1 MKLPSRSKS
10 YMIPEYSLTGD
21 LLSFLTCNLQYRYQN
36 KGTLPPSKPVQRWF
50 GEFIHGVMEEAFIQW
65 KQNKTEFPWDWK
77 EDIRPIEDLIDLR
90 LQTRGLYPHDED
102 LFFSILNQP
111 DNNLTINDLNE
122 HDHKKLASARA
133 EKAINIW
140 GKHLF
145 PLIDSS
151 ELMIKGIR
159 NMPQY
164 DENRSRSNY
173 YGINGVVDVLTSMK
187 INKTLEQSNLDNYNN
202 KIIEILKKDP
212 QFQDKIKNADDEDYE
227 IIIDYKGMK
236 RPPIEVNDPKSENKW
251 ESHKQQI
258 LTYTWLRSKQE
269 DSKSIFAG
277 IIFYLNELVPSKE
290 DLMLIKEE
298 MKNGLIDE
306 NTIIKYKNDFDLIDN
321 WQEDDKAPELSDDF
335 KLGRSIRIINI
346 DENEIEKSLEKFDEV
361 VYDIEESLIKEIKG
375 CKIQDAWKAEAD
387 ERTCSACDF
396 KTFCK
401 KNKNKP
407 KEFKIP

>member
-1 MKLPSRSKS
+1 MKLPSRSKA

-50 GEFIHGVMEEAFIQW
+50 GEFIHGVMEEAFIRW
-65 KQNKTEFPWDWK
+65 KQNKTEFPWDWL
-77 EDIRPIEDLIDLR
+77 EDIRPIEEQIDLR

-102 LFFSILNQP
+102 LFFSSTNH
-111 DNNLTINDLNE
+111 DVENLNE

-140 GKHLF
+140 GEHLF

-151 ELMIKGIR
+151 ELLIKGIR
-159 NMPQY
+159 NMPKY
-164 DENRSRSNY
+164 DEKRSRSNY
-173 YGINGVVDVLTSMK
+173 YGINGVVDVLTSIN
-187 INKTLEQSNLDNYNN
+187 INKTHDN
-202 KIIEILKKDP
+202 KIIEILKK
-212 QFQDKIKNADDEDYE
+212 NEDFKKRIAESVGEEEYE

-236 RPPIEVNDPKSENKW
+236 RPPIEVSDSKSENTW

-258 LTYTWLRSKQE
+258 LTYSWLRSQQE

-290 DLMLIKEE
+290 DLALIKDE

-306 NTIIKYKNDFDLIDN
+306 KTLEKYKKDFELIDK
-321 WQEDDKAPELSDDF
+321 WQDDDKAPELSNEF
-335 KLGRSIRIINI
+335 KLERSIRIINI
-346 DENEIEKSLEKFDEV
+346 DSKEIDKSLEKFDEV
-361 VYDIEESLIKEIKG
+361 VYNIEESLINEMKG

-396 KTFCK
+396 RTFCK
-401 KNKNKP
+401 NNKNKT
-407 KEFKIP
+407 KDFKIP

>member
-1 MKLPSRSKS
+1 MKLPSRSKA

-50 GEFIHGVMEEAFIQW
+50 GEFIHGVMEEAFIRW
-65 KQNKTEFPWDWK
+65 KQNKTEFPWDWL
-77 EDIRPIEDLIDLR
+77 EDIRPIEEQIDLR

-102 LFFSILNQP
+102 LFFSSTNHDIEN
-111 DNNLTINDLNE
+111 LNE

-151 ELMIKGIR
+151 ELLIKGIR

-164 DENRSRSNY
+164 DEKRSRSNY

-187 INKTLEQSNLDNYNN
+187 INKTLEQSNLDTYDN
-202 KIIEILKKDP
+202 KIIEILKKNED
-212 QFQDKIKNADDEDYE
+212 FRKRIAESVDEEDYE

-236 RPPIEVNDPKSENKW
+236 RPPIEVSDPKSENKW

-258 LTYTWLRSKQE
+258 LTYSWLRSQQE

-290 DLMLIKEE
+290 DLALIKEE

-306 NTIIKYKNDFDLIDN
+306 RTLEKYKKDFELIDK
-321 WQEDDKAPELSDDF
+321 WQDDDKAPELSNEF
-335 KLGRSIRIINI
+335 KLERSIRIINI
-346 DENEIEKSLEKFDEV
+346 DSKEIDKSLEKFDEV
-361 VYDIEESLIKEIKG
+361 VYNIEESLINEMKG

-387 ERTCSACDF
+387 ERTCTACDF
-396 KTFCK
+396 RTFCK
-401 KNKNKP
+401 NNKNKT
-407 KEFKIP
+407 KDFKIP

>member
-1 MKLPSRSKS
+1 MKLPSRSKA

-50 GEFIHGVMEEAFIQW
+50 GEFIHGVMEEAFIRW
-65 KQNKTEFPWDWK
+65 KQNKTEFPWDWL
-77 EDIRPIEDLIDLR
+77 EDIRPIEEQIDLR

-102 LFFSILNQP
+102 LFFSSTNHDIEN
-111 DNNLTINDLNE
+111 LNE

-140 GKHLF
+140 GKYLF

-151 ELMIKGIR
+151 ELLIKGIR

-164 DENRSRSNY
+164 DEKRSRSNY

-187 INKTLEQSNLDNYNN
+187 INKTLEQSNLDTYDN
-202 KIIEILKKDP
+202 KIIEILKKNED
-212 QFQDKIKNADDEDYE
+212 FRKRIAESVDEEDYE

-236 RPPIEVNDPKSENKW
+236 RPPIEVSDPKSENKW

-258 LTYTWLRSKQE
+258 LTYSWLRSQQE

-290 DLMLIKEE
+290 DLALIKEE

-306 NTIIKYKNDFDLIDN
+306 RTLEKYKKDFELIDK
-321 WQEDDKAPELSDDF
+321 WQDDDKAPELSNEF
-335 KLGRSIRIINI
+335 KLERSIRIINI
-346 DENEIEKSLEKFDEV
+346 DSKEIDKSLEKFDEV
-361 VYDIEESLIKEIKG
+361 VYNIEESLINEMKG

-387 ERTCSACDF
+387 ERTCTACDF
-396 KTFCK
+396 RTFCK
-401 KNKNKP
+401 NNKNKT
-407 KEFKIP
+407 KDFKIP